1 MRTLPLFYYSGT
13 WVYVDD
19 DKTLLGCMSLA
30 FDENA
35 HYKTF
40 SSPNRCIE
48 FLNRYHSPSSKQNF
62 LQCNAGD
69 ESHGILQH
77 TPIDFDITKI
87 AHFADQTERF
97 DEITAMLIDYHM
109 PEMNGFSLSQA
120 CSHLPV
126 SKILLTGKTEDEK
139 VINGF
144 NKNYIQRYIQKGSY
158 NLEENV
164 IKQLRE
170 LTFQYFQKITAP
182 LLAYLEVENLL
193 PLSDPIFI
201 DFFLHFCK
209 QNNIHEYYLV
219 DKQGSFLCIDAA
231 GKKSYFIVH
240 TDRSIETWLSIY
252 YTGKEFSLDFAE
264 KIQERQIIPF
274 FGQGK
279 EAWQLETSEWHSYFY
294 RVQGIISGRE
304 KYHWFYI
311 TDEEY
316 KKRYGYV

>member
-1 MRTLPLFYYSGT
+1 MRNLPLFYYPGT
-13 WVYVDD
+13 WIYVDD

-35 HYKTF
+35 HSKTF
-40 SSPNRCIE
+40 SSPNRCVE
-48 FLNRYHSPSSKQNF
+48 FLNHYQSPSSQQHF
-62 LQCNAGD
+62 LQCNNND

-87 AHFADQTERF
+87 ANFADEKHRYE
-97 DEITAMLIDYHM
+97 EITAMLIDYHM

-120 CSHLPV
+120 CGHLPV
-126 SKILLTGKTEDEK
+126 NKILLTGKTEDEK

-144 NKNYIQRYIQKGSY
+144 NQNYIQRYIQKGSD

-164 IKQLRE
+164 IKQLKE
-170 LTFQYFQKITAP
+170 LSFGYFQKITAP

-201 DFFLHFCK
+201 DFFLNFCQ
-209 QNNIHEYYLV
+209 QNNIREYYLI
-219 DKQGSFLCIDAA
+219 DKQGSFLCIDADD
-231 GKKSYFIVH
+231 KKSYFVMQ
-240 TDRSIETWLSIY
+240 TDRSLETWLSIY
-252 YTGKEFSLDFAE
+252 YTGTEFSPDFAE
-264 KIQERQIIPF
+264 KIQDRDIIPF

-279 EAWQLETSEWHSYFY
+279 EAWQIEQYEWFKHFHY
-294 RVQGIISGRE
+294 VKGIIAGRE
-304 KYHWFYI
+304 KYYWIYI

-316 KKRYGYV
+316 KKKHG